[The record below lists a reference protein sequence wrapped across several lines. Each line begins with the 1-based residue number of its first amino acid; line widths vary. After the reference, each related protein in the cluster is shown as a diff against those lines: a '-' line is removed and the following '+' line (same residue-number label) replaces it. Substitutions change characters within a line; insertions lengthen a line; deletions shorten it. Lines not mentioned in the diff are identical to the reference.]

1 MMRDRAG
8 LAAAKGVTAVFTEEM
23 TREMMDLFTNPL
35 FKMGFF
41 DYFLKMQQ
49 EGIEAARKFWSS
61 TAEKSG
67 LLPNAGE
74 MYERMIDF
82 YIILGFVPRI
92 KYDEIAKENKSLK
105 AENKFL
111 RDAMRELQQ
120 NLFKEGGEMGQQIWN
135 SSIDRQLEMNKEI
148 AKSFFEIVRQLQ
160 GRKS

>member
-1 MMRDRAG
+1 MTQDRAG
-8 LAAAKGVTAVFTEEM
+8 LAAAKGAMIVFTEEM

-49 EGIEAARKFWSS
+49 EGIEAARKFWSAS
-61 TAEKSG
+61 AEKSG
-67 LLPNAGE
+67 LLPNANE

-92 KYDEIAKENKSLK
+92 KYDEIAKENKGLK

-148 AKSFFEIVRQLQ
+148 AKGFFEIVRQLQ
-160 GRKS
+160 SSKP